1 MAEGSLVTAEKAT
14 DQDQG
19 PAGLISYSISQG
31 NQHQFFLIDE
41 AGDVR
46 VASSPLLPGVY
57 PLTIVATDHGS
68 PPLSVSGVLTVTVTA
83 VGEVNCHSLTYGEY
97 WEQAYNVIWRLFIEN
112 MIIEVINRGQTYN

>member
-1 MAEGSLVTAEKAT
+1 MAEGSLVTPEKAT

-19 PAGLISYSISQG
+19 PAGFISYSISQG

-83 VGEVNCHSLTYGEY
+83 VGEVDCHSQTYGES
-97 WEQAYNVIWRLFIEN
+97 WKQAYCFFLEIYIKH
-112 MIIEVINRGQTYN
+112 GY